1 MTGLIDIGLN
11 LMHKSFDKNREEI
24 IKNANAVGV
33 SQFIITGTHIKSS
46 ETALKYAK
54 QEQFKDVLFSTAGVH
69 PHDAKT
75 CDENTIDTLREFAKE
90 DCVVAIGECGLDYN
104 RNYSPQDVQR
114 KWFEEQV
121 KLADELNMPLFLH
134 EREAHDDLVK
144 ILEKYPNM
152 CEKACVHCFTGT
164 KEEAEKYLELGCSI
178 GVTGWICD
186 ERRGQSLQEAVTVIP
201 PERMMIETDAPFL
214 IPRNFPKKPK
224 SNKNKPEYLPHI
236 LDTIAHYKD
245 MDSEELGKMVSETT
259 RKFFKI

>member
-24 IKNANAVGV
+24 IKNANDVGV
-33 SQFIITGTHIKSS
+33 SQFIITGTNIHSS
-46 ETALKYAK
+46 ETALNFAN
-54 QEQFKDVLFSTAGVH
+54 QDQFKGVL
-69 PHDAKT
+69 
-75 CDENTIDTLREFAKE
+75 CDENTIETLREFAKE

-121 KLADELNMPLFLH
+121 KLAEELDMPLFLH
-134 EREAHDDLVK
+134 EREAHEDLVK

-201 PERMMIETDAPFL
+201 PEKMMIETDAPFL

-236 LDTIAHYKD
+236 LNTIAEYKG
-245 MDSEELGKMVSETT
+245 MDSEELGKKVSETT
-259 RKFFKI
+259 RKFFNI

>member
-24 IKNANAVGV
+24 IKNANDVGV
-33 SQFIITGTHIKSS
+33 SQFVITGTNISS
-46 ETALKYAK
+46 SKTALDYAK
-54 QEQFKDVLFSTAGVH
+54 QDQFKGVLFSTAGVH

-75 CDENTIDTLREFAKE
+75 CDENTIETLREFAKE

-121 KLADELNMPLFLH
+121 KLADELDMPLFLH
-134 EREAHDDLVK
+134 EREAHRDLYD
-144 ILEKYPNM
+144 ILKRHDSVIEKSV
-152 CEKACVHCFTGT
+152 VHCFTGT
-164 KEEAEKYLELGCSI
+164 KQEAQNYVDLGCYI

-201 PERMMIETDAPFL
+201 PEKMMIETDAPFL

-236 LDTIAHYKD
+236 LNTIAEYKG
-245 MDSEELGKMVSETT
+245 MDSNELGEKVSETT

>member
-24 IKNANAVGV
+24 IKNANDVGV
-33 SQFIITGTHIKSS
+33 SQFIITGTNIHSS
-46 ETALKYAK
+46 ETALNFAN
-54 QEQFKDVLFSTAGVH
+54 QDQFKGVLFSTAGVH

-75 CDENTIDTLREFAKE
+75 CDENTIETLREFAKE

-121 KLADELNMPLFLH
+121 KLAD
-134 EREAHDDLVK
+134 
-144 ILEKYPNM
+144 PNM

-201 PERMMIETDAPFL
+201 PEKMMIETDAPFL

-236 LDTIAHYKD
+236 LNTIAEYKG
-245 MDSEELGKMVSETT
+245 MDSEELGKKVSETT
-259 RKFFKI
+259 RKFFNI

>member
-24 IKNANAVGV
+24 IKNANDVGV
-33 SQFIITGTHIKSS
+33 SQFIITGTNIHSS
-46 ETALKYAK
+46 ATALNFAN
-54 QEQFKDVLFSTAGVH
+54 QDQFKGVLFSTAGVH

-75 CDENTIDTLREFAKE
+75 CDENTIETLREFAKE

-121 KLADELNMPLFLH
+121 KLADELDMPLFLH
-134 EREAHDDLVK
+134 EREAHEDQ
-144 ILEKYPNM
+144 
-152 CEKACVHCFTGT
+152 
-164 KEEAEKYLELGCSI
+164 KYLELGCSI

-201 PERMMIETDAPFL
+201 PEKMMIETDAPFL

-236 LDTIAHYKD
+236 LNTIAEYKG
-245 MDSEELGKMVSETT
+245 MDSEELGKKVSETT
-259 RKFFKI
+259 RKFFNI

>member
-11 LMHKSFDKNREEI
+11 LMHKSFDKSREDI
-24 IKNANAVGV
+24 IRNANAVGV
-33 SQFIITGTHIKSS
+33 SRFVITGTNIRSS
-46 ETALKYAK
+46 ETALNYAK
-54 QEQFKDVLFSTAGVH
+54 QGQFKGVLYSTAGVH

-75 CDENTIDTLREFAKE
+75 CNENTMETLREFAKE

-121 KLADELNMPLFLH
+121 KLAAELDMPLFLH
-134 EREAHDDLVK
+134 EREAHEDLVK
-144 ILEKYPNM
+144 ILSKYPEM

-164 KEEAEKYLELGCSI
+164 KEEAEKYLELGCYI

-201 PERMMIETDAPFL
+201 PEKMMIETDAPFL

-236 LDTIAHYKD
+236 LNTIAEYKG
-245 MDSEELGKMVSETT
+245 MESKALGEKVTATT

>member
-24 IKNANAVGV
+24 IRNANDVGV
-33 SQFIITGTHIKSS
+33 SQFIITGTNIQSS
-46 ETALKYAK
+46 KTALEFAK
-54 QEQFKDVLFSTAGVH
+54 QDQFKGVLFSTAGVH

-75 CDENTIDTLREFAKE
+75 CDGSTIETLREFAKE

-121 KLADELNMPLFLH
+121 KLADELDMPLFLH
-134 EREAHDDLVK
+134 EREAHEDLVK

-164 KEEAEKYLELGCSI
+164 KVEAEKYLELGCSI

-201 PERMMIETDAPFL
+201 PEKMMIETDAPFL

-236 LDTIAHYKD
+236 LNTIAEYKG
-245 MDSEELGKMVSETT
+245 MDSEELGKKVSETT
-259 RKFFKI
+259 RKFFNI